1 MLVCYVAKVAFCP
14 YICTAINKIYM
25 RTVYY
30 LGTCDTCTKII
41 ESLGGLKDFRFRE
54 IKTEPMTGDEVDQMK
69 KLSGSYESL
78 FSRRSMQYKARNLKD
93 KKLTEKDYR
102 ALILDHYTFL
112 SRPVFLIDGKI
123 YIGNSPKN
131 IEAVRAAI
139 HV

>member
-1 MLVCYVAKVAFCP
+1 
-14 YICTAINKIYM
+14 M

-41 ESLGGLKDFRFRE
+41 ASLGGLQDFKFRE
-54 IKTEPMTGDEVDQMK
+54 IKTDPITPAELDQMK
-69 KLSGSYESL
+69 ELSGSYESL

-93 KKLTEKDYR
+93 KKLSEKDYR
-102 ALILDHYTFL
+102 ELILDHYTFL
-112 SRPVFLIDGKI
+112 SRPVLLIDGKI